1 MQVCMIRNKQ
11 WYTAITSS
19 FKFILS
25 IKGEKKTLAKY
36 IFYDLRFLIRKTQ
49 TIYALLIASII

>member
-1 MQVCMIRNKQ
+1 MIRNKQ

-36 IFYDLRFLIRKTQ
+36 ILYDLRFLIRKNYFINLDNYEEKNQ
-49 TIYALLIASII
+49 VS